1 MRKPT
6 VVVVGP
12 FAPGAG
18 GVLTFQKNL
27 TERSDLKERWDFSRF
42 STSRPAKEKASDNYS
57 YGAMFNSGLKR
68 TLQGIGVTGWHVG
81 TFPAV
86 LKKRRASVIQ
96 VQSSDFYNF
105 WEGMIYVN
113 QARALGI
120 PSVIRFGGDFKHFYS
135 LSSPRA
141 QRLIVQLLA
150 TPDAIV
156 VQSRGWKDYFSTLT
170 DADRLHIVG
179 NAVLPPP
186 PLPDRS
192 KRGIPRALFICTADA
207 KRKGVEAVLEMAPQ
221 LRGLA
226 KLVFVAAGE
235 QVCEQVRGAGLEDV
249 IELNGTVDRQ
259 TMARFYAE
267 SDLLLLPSFSEGF
280 PNSMLE
286 GMAAGLAFIGAPVGA
301 VPEVIEDGV
310 EGFLVPPGN
319 AEALTA
325 ATLKVVHDQ
334 DLRKRMGKASYD
346 KVCSEYELDVMFSR
360 FDRIWNSVQ
369 RG

>member
-1 MRKPT
+1 MSRPT

-27 TERSDLKERWDFSRF
+27 TERSSLKERWDFSRF
-42 STSRPAKEKASDNYS
+42 STSRPAKDSASDNYS
-57 YGAMFNSGLKR
+57 YGALFNSGLKR
-68 TLQGIGVTGWHVG
+68 TLTGIGVTGWHVAS
-81 TFPAV
+81 FPAV
-86 LKKRRASVIQ
+86 LKRRGASLIQ

-105 WEGMIYVN
+105 WEGMIYVS
-113 QARALGI
+113 QAKALGI
-120 PSVIRFGGDFKHFYS
+120 PAVIRFGGDFRHFYDIS
-135 LSSPRA
+135 TPRA
-141 QRLIVQLLA
+141 RRLIVRLLSL
-150 TPDAIV
+150 PDAII
-156 VQSRGWKDYFSTLT
+156 VQSQGWREYFSTLT
-170 DADRLHIVG
+170 DADRLHVVG

-186 PLPDRS
+186 PMPDRS
-192 KRGIPRALFICTADA
+192 GRTTPRALFICTADA
-207 KRKGVEAVLEMAPQ
+207 KRKGVDAVIEMAPR

-235 QVCEQVRGAGLEDV
+235 QVCQRVAEAGLEDV
-249 IELNGTVDRQ
+249 IELHGTVDRQ

-267 SDLLLLPSFSEGF
+267 SDILLLPSFSEGF

-301 VPEVIEDGV
+301 VPEVITDGV
-310 EGFLVPPGN
+310 EGLLVPPGD

-325 ATLKVVHDQ
+325 ATLSVVQ
-334 DLRKRMGKASYD
+334 DAALRQRLGAASYAR
-346 KVCSEYELDVMFSR
+346 VTGEYELNVMFSR
-360 FDRIWNSVQ
+360 FDRIWNSVL